1 MSGQTSTG
9 CLPFSTTLLSKDMT
23 LKWKVSRIEL
33 AILGS
38 LTARLF
44 IDICVLYAD
53 LRKSQQVKIH
63 IVSVGKLRKDL
74 FDIMIF
80 LRTIQ
85 IQTLSSSIVLQSRC

>member
-9 CLPFSTTLLSKDMT
+9 YLPFSTTILSKDKT

-33 AILGS
+33 VILGS

-53 LRKSQQVKIH
+53 LRKTQQMKIH
-63 IVSVGKLRKDL
+63 IVSLGKLRKDL
-74 FDIMIF
+74 FDIMTF
-80 LRTIQ
+80 LHTIQ
-85 IQTLSSSIVLQSRC
+85 IQTLSSSIVFQSRC